1 MKKKILHF
9 FGLLLVISW
18 GSMQQINAQILSPNL
33 ICVTNDTLQWELP
46 NNTCGNFIAY
56 RIFASQDEAGP
67 YTQIATITNQF
78 ETTYFHDAA
87 GSTTWYYYMET
98 EADCLGHPTLQSDT
112 LDNLIPLPPQLSYV
126 SVNGDI
132 IEIEWTESP
141 SPEVFAYVISQ
152 ETNTGT
158 SVIDTVYTG
167 TSYFDYNSMPDE
179 QSETY
184 FVTAIDR
191 CGNSSLVVNPHNTIF
206 LENQNNGSCE
216 RSITLNWNAYQNWS
230 GGVEQYN
237 IYVSIDGGNFEL
249 TDQTDANTL
258 TYDYENVLEN
268 SIYCFYIEAVE
279 TGTGFTSNSNQ
290 ICTSIDVIQPV
301 IGLALSN
308 AKVVSENEVQVSWVW
323 DINSTI
329 MQADIT
335 FWQQSNDVVN
345 IQNYPVTLPLTNANS
360 LTLPTTDFNDGQIFY
375 QIVATD
381 SCGVSVSSNE
391 VGLVYLSGSS
401 TGEGINHLQWT
412 PYVNE
417 LLDTVYYDLYRL
429 ATNVPEKIATLNS
442 DESLSHE
449 DLIEL
454 SDPSQLESCYYV
466 VARGFITLPDGTTLE
481 TSSFSNTICLFQDS
495 KIFIPNAFA
504 PDGVNQ
510 IFKPILQFGM
520 PLSYSMI
527 IYDRWGGAVFESKDI
542 GIGWDG
548 KKRGQAMP
556 QGVYIFHIE
565 MTKDSGEQF
574 KKTGTV
580 TLIR

>member
-1 MKKKILHF
+1 MKKKTLPLLVI
-9 FGLLLVISW
+9 LLVISW
-18 GSMQQINAQILSPNL
+18 IGIQQANAQIVPPDL
-33 ICVTNDTLQWELP
+33 ICVTNNTLQWEIP

-56 RIFASQDEAGP
+56 RIFGSQNEAGP

-87 GSTTWYYYMET
+87 GSNTWYYYMET
-98 EADCLGHPTLQSDT
+98 DADCLGHPTLQSDT
-112 LDNLIPLPPQLSYV
+112 LDNLIPLPPALSYV

-132 IEIEWTESP
+132 IEMEWMPSP
-141 SPEVFAYVISQ
+141 SPEVFAYVISK

-158 SVIDTVYTG
+158 NIIDTIYTG
-167 TSYFDYNSMPDE
+167 TSYFDYNSSPDE
-179 QSETY
+179 QAETY

-191 CGNSSLVVNPHNTIF
+191 CGNSSLVVNPHNTIY
-206 LENQNNGSCE
+206 LQNQINGSCE
-216 RSITLNWNAYQNWS
+216 RSITLNWNAYQNWN

-237 IYVSIDGGNFEL
+237 IYVSIDGGDFEV
-249 TDQTDANTL
+249 TGNTDANTL
-258 TYDYENVLEN
+258 TYNFENVLEN

-279 TGTGFTSNSNQ
+279 AGTGITSKSNQ
-290 ICTSIDVIQPV
+290 ICASIDVTQPV
-301 IGLALSN
+301 VGLALTN
-308 AKVVSENEVQVSWVW
+308 AKVISDDEVQISWVW
-323 DINSTI
+323 GVNSTI

-335 FWQQSNDVVN
+335 YWLNTDDVV
-345 IQNYPVTLPLTNANS
+345 QVENYPVTLPLTNANS
-360 LTLPTTDFNDGQIFY
+360 SILQNTIFNQGQVFY

-381 SCGVSVSSNE
+381 SCGVSVSSNQ

-412 PYVNE
+412 PYINE

-429 ATNVPEKIATLNS
+429 ATNVPEKIATLSS
-442 DESLSHE
+442 DQTLNFE
-449 DLIEL
+449 DIIEL

-495 KIFIPNAFA
+495 KMFIPNAFA

-510 IFKPILQFGM
+510 IFKPILQFGN
-520 PLSYSMI
+520 PLSYSMV
-527 IYDRWGGAVFESKDI
+527 IYDRWGGAVFESKNI

-548 KKRGQAMP
+548 KKHGQPMP
-556 QGVYIFHIE
+556 QGTYIFHIE
-565 MTKDSGEQF
+565 MTKDSGEKF

-580 TLIR
+580 VLVR